1 MPKKRLVR
9 NLFLI
14 IGGFVLLL
22 IILAEIF
29 KNDIVKMA
37 LTKGA
42 NTFDVPLAVGEVD
55 FSLLYH
61 FPLATIEFNDLVMLN
76 KYTEELLVQEQVD
89 TVASISKLYAAV
101 DIVELI
107 RGNILVKKIEI
118 ENANVKYLV
127 DSLGASNFDFLLKA
141 PEKDS
146 LNIEEADTTVVQ
158 GVYALEE
165 LTLSNIDMVYVDDYM
180 NFAGHLLIPELT
192 VNGEFASGGY
202 AAETDGELVIQSVH
216 YEDFYLEELKHS
228 SLTFNVTAL
237 NDTIKVDEMQLNAA
251 GSVIDASGLI
261 VQGDSIYADIN
272 FSGKEIDIA
281 KHVALLPQKILKEYK
296 LNKIGGIL
304 ALSGTSK
311 GYITP
316 NSVPQ
321 FNIDASIKDGLVYYD
336 VYPEVNN
343 VSLSVNVSSGYATG
357 LDAATVNVKQFH
369 AQTAQSNI
377 DLSAMIQNFE
387 KLQYDL
393 VLDVKTNLSELKPFV
408 PDSLVK
414 SMSGIVKAKL
424 STSGILPDSITEEF
438 TEYALNRTQLDIA
451 LNDLHVEKDSIPAI
465 RGLSGDFSYRPGKLN
480 VHDFKVV
487 IPDYKINIID
497 GYVQSS
503 YKGKLSDYKH
513 LFITLD
519 SVFVAMPQS
528 SLSAAGTIKGLEKVQ
543 YNLQSSVVLGLDEVK
558 EMIPDSLVHFMAGK
572 IVAHAKSAGDFHID
586 SVADQAMS
594 LLFEKSSFGVD
605 LSGVTLEMPDTLM
618 NVTSLTGNVSYC
630 ADTLWVNNMTGN
642 YLGLDFGADSTS
654 IANIYTAAIQNNEK
668 QLFVHGNFSAGD
680 LDYAWVESFMVDTVP
695 MSEEERL
702 AALKKAQDEEPYVQ
716 KYTTKVNGKAKLKS
730 FKYGDVFV
738 QNIDTKFLAK
748 LEEEYFV
755 ADELYCNI
763 FDGDVNASVKYEM
776 NVKDEKSKLKNSF
789 VDVMY
794 FKADGKQLD
803 MSRLMDE
810 LEVYIDQEDFKKDNV
825 LGRLTAQIDGKIVLK
840 EYEPV
845 YEEMMLKGDVK
856 LENGALV
863 NVQPVMDI
871 EEISVIKLNN
881 MDKLYFS
888 TLESSFFLFKNKM
901 YFPRTDIKSS
911 SFDAMFFGMYSFGED
926 YAYHLK
932 MYLNQLLSKSD
943 NDALNKASKD
953 NGFSEEDVKDG
964 KRPVYVVSKSIDGK
978 SKAGLDNRKDRVR
991 MDAKVNLQK
1000 QMVDM
1005 NFHPKLVKYSTED

>member
-1 MPKKRLVR
+1 
-9 NLFLI
+9 
-14 IGGFVLLL
+14 
-22 IILAEIF
+22 
-29 KNDIVKMA
+29 
-37 LTKGA
+37 
-42 NTFDVPLAVGEVD
+42 
-55 FSLLYH
+55 
-61 FPLATIEFNDLVMLN
+61 
-76 KYTEELLVQEQVD
+76 
-89 TVASISKLYAAV
+89 
-101 DIVELI
+101 
-107 RGNILVKKIEI
+107 
-118 ENANVKYLV
+118 
-127 DSLGASNFDFLLKA
+127 
-141 PEKDS
+141 
-146 LNIEEADTTVVQ
+146 
-158 GVYALEE
+158 
-165 LTLSNIDMVYVDDYM
+165 
-180 NFAGHLLIPELT
+180 
-192 VNGEFASGGY
+192 
-202 AAETDGELVIQSVH
+202 
-216 YEDFYLEELKHS
+216 
-228 SLTFNVTAL
+228 
-237 NDTIKVDEMQLNAA
+237 
-251 GSVIDASGLI
+251 
-261 VQGDSIYADIN
+261 
-272 FSGKEIDIA
+272 
-281 KHVALLPQKILKEYK
+281 
-296 LNKIGGIL
+296 
-304 ALSGTSK
+304 
-311 GYITP
+311 
-316 NSVPQ
+316 
-321 FNIDASIKDGLVYYD
+321 
-336 VYPEVNN
+336 
-343 VSLSVNVSSGYATG
+343 
-357 LDAATVNVKQFH
+357 
-369 AQTAQSNI
+369 
-377 DLSAMIQNFE
+377 
-387 KLQYDL
+387 
-393 VLDVKTNLSELKPFV
+393 
-408 PDSLVK
+408 
-414 SMSGIVKAKL
+414 
-424 STSGILPDSITEEF
+424 
-438 TEYALNRTQLDIA
+438 
-451 LNDLHVEKDSIPAI
+451 LNDLHVEKNSIPAI

-730 FKYGDVFV
+730 FKYGEVFV

-825 LGRLTAQIDGKIVLK
+825 LGRLTALVDGKIVLK

-871 EEISVIKLNN
+871 EEISVIKLKN

-1005 NFHPKLVKYSTED
+1005 NFHPKLVKYSTAD

>member
-61 FPLATIEFNDLVMLN
+61 FPLATIEFNHLVMLN
-76 KYTEELLVQEQVD
+76 KYPEELLVQEQVD

-146 LNIEEADTTVVQ
+146 LNIEETDTTVVQ
-158 GVYALEE
+158 GVYVLEE

-180 NFAGHLLIPELT
+180 DFAGHLLIPELT
-192 VNGEFASGGY
+192 VNGEFTSEGY

-237 NDTIKVDEMQLNAA
+237 NDTIRVDEMQLNAA

-730 FKYGDVFV
+730 FKYGEVFV

-794 FKADGKQLD
+794 FKADAKQLD

-825 LGRLTAQIDGKIVLK
+825 LGRLTALVDGKIVLK

-871 EEISVIKLNN
+871 EEISLIKLKN

-932 MYLNQLLSKSD
+932 MYLNQLLSKRD

-964 KRPVYVVSKSIDGK
+964 KRPVYVVSKSIEGK